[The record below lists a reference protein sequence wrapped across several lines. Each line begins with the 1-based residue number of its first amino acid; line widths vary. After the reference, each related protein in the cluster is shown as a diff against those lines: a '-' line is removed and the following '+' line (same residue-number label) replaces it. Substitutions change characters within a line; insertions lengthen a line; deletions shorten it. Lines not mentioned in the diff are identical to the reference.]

1 MATGNPRLLIISPAW
16 CQDWWRGGKVLAP
29 PLSLPLLAGLTP
41 PGVDIQLVDENVERL
56 DPDATADWVAI
67 TALTASA
74 PRAYQIADAFRERSI
89 PVVMGGIHPTVLP
102 DEAAMHADAVVIGE
116 AEGVWGEVISDL
128 AGGRLKPRY
137 QAEGYHDLVGLPR
150 PRRELLRTERY
161 LTINVVQTA
170 RGCPHACTFCTVS
183 AVFGRRYR
191 FRPVAEVVE
200 EVRELGGWVGFV
212 DDNIVAHPARAKE
225 LFEALIPLKLRW
237 VSQGDLSMARDPEL
251 LRLAARSGCRA
262 MYIGLESVSADNLR
276 TIHKSANLNCDIP
289 EAIRT
294 IHNSGI
300 EIIGSFV
307 LGLDGDAP
315 DIFARTADFAR
326 RHKLAAA
333 QFSVL
338 TPFPGTVVHRELEA
352 EGRIEDRDWSHYT
365 MSNVVFRPRQMTAL
379 QLQEGQRETYRRFYS
394 LPSITYRA
402 LTRRGNLLTRL
413 LVNLSYRR
421 LHGGKGLCGS
431 LPSHVPTKLSPE
443 QLPEPVGKAPGAPVS
458 VEAPE
463 AGRSLRAQPPPHQ
476 ADSNTE
482 GGRAAE

>member
-1 MATGNPRLLIISPAW
+1 MLSKGNPRLLIVSPAW
-16 CQDWWRGGKVLAP
+16 CQGWWRGGKVLAP

-56 DPDATADWVAI
+56 DPDTPADWVAI
-67 TALTASA
+67 TVPTASA
-74 PRAYQIADAFRERSI
+74 PRAYEIADAFHKRSI

-102 DEAAMHADAVVIGE
+102 DEAALHADAVVIGE

-170 RGCPHACTFCTVS
+170 RGCPHACTFCSVS
-183 AVFGRRYR
+183 AVFGRRCR

-200 EVRELGGWVGFV
+200 EVRGLGGWVGFV

-225 LFEALIPLKLRW
+225 LFEALMPLRIRW
-237 VSQGDLSMARDPEL
+237 VSQGDLSMAKDPEL
-251 LRLAARSGCRA
+251 LALAARSGCQA
-262 MYIGLESVSADNLR
+262 MYIGIESVSADNLR
-276 TIHKSANLNCDIP
+276 ATHKSANLNCDIP
-289 EAIRT
+289 RAIQA

-307 LGLDGDAP
+307 LGLDGDDP
-315 DIFARTADFAR
+315 HVFARTADFAR

-338 TPFPGTVVHRELEA
+338 TPFPGTTVNRELEE
-352 EGRIEDRDWSHYT
+352 EGRIEDHDWSHYT
-365 MSNVVFRPRQMTAL
+365 MSDVVFRPRQMTAL
-379 QLQEGQRETYRRFYS
+379 QLAEGQKETYRRFYS
-394 LPSITYRA
+394 IPSILQRSVT
-402 LTRRGNLLTRL
+402 LRGNLITRL
-413 LVNLSYRR
+413 LVNFSYRR
-421 LHGGKGLCGS
+421 LHAGKGLCS
-431 LPSHVPTKLSPE
+431 NLPSHVPVPIE
-443 QLPEPVGKAPGAPVS
+443 NPI
-458 VEAPE
+458 
-463 AGRSLRAQPPPHQ
+463 
-476 ADSNTE
+476 
-482 GGRAAE
+482 